1 MILFKPKRITQKHCF
16 ETTNFYKIVLV
27 LCFIFNSYY
36 LTAQQKIN
44 WIDFKDLPALQA
56 QNPKP
61 LFIYIYA
68 DWCVYCKKME
78 QATFKEAKNIEQLNE
93 KYYALKF
100 NLETEQEII
109 FNGEIY
115 KNKELKTNRQP
126 SHELAKFLTGKQD
139 QISLPAIV
147 LLDENFKLLKRLHTY
162 LSPKQL
168 FYHYLTNP

>member
-1 MILFKPKRITQKHCF
+1 MKSIIYAFIILSSLGAI
-16 ETTNFYKIVLV
+16 
-27 LCFIFNSYY
+27 
-36 LTAQQKIN
+36 AQQKIN
-44 WIDFKDLPALQA
+44 WIEFEDLPLLQA

-61 LFIYIYA
+61 MFIYIFA

-78 QATFKEAKNIEQLNE
+78 RVTFKDKDNIELLSEN
-93 KYYALKF
+93 YYALKF

-126 SHELAKFLTGKQD
+126 SHELARFLTGKQD

-147 LLDENFKLLKRLHTY
+147 LLDGDFKLLKRLHTY

-168 FYHYLTNP
+168 FLSLLN